1 MNIDNIAIV
10 RATNIIP
17 FDGVINPISE
27 VPYLVKPNGMQISF
41 MISDLLTE
49 QGILE
54 SYDFT
59 KINDEEYQTKRKEIL
74 DSYLPYISS
83 YNSVVLFSLNGLVP
97 DDMNNTFSNKNCVIV
112 DGLKEHISDVVSLM
126 PTDTAIKGK
135 VIISSSGVL
144 LIKKDFYNSLSDF
157 DKSRLCNL
165 NFTVK
170 IVNGSLE
177 DAVKETLTNS
187 DRFHYEKLSLT
198 RSAGG
203 FFPSETSE
211 DTKRVINE
219 IAISYDI
226 PQVLYYDLLTK
237 NNDDMG
243 RLSSVASEY
252 DNSLTVTNYYLGN
265 FYNYL
270 LSNMGCSALK
280 SFVPDYMDSIEFIK
294 SLTVAIRNY
303 GLENYKKLVDSY
315 NEQLEKEKEMGL
327 LLTPEQIVNTYKDKG
342 NSFNI

>member
-1 MNIDNIAIV
+1 MNIDNIALV

-17 FDGVINPISE
+17 FDGVINSISE
-27 VPYLVKPNGMQISF
+27 ALYLVKPNGMQISF

-177 DAVKETLTNS
+177 EAVKETLTNS
-187 DRFHYEKLSLT
+187 DRFHYEKLS
-198 RSAGG
+198 
-203 FFPSETSE
+203 
-211 DTKRVINE
+211 
-219 IAISYDI
+219 Y
-226 PQVLYYDLLTK
+226 
-237 NNDDMG
+237 
-243 RLSSVASEY
+243 
-252 DNSLTVTNYYLGN
+252 
-265 FYNYL
+265 
-270 LSNMGCSALK
+270 
-280 SFVPDYMDSIEFIK
+280 
-294 SLTVAIRNY
+294 
-303 GLENYKKLVDSY
+303 
-315 NEQLEKEKEMGL
+315 
-327 LLTPEQIVNTYKDKG
+327 
-342 NSFNI
+342 

>member
-97 DDMNNTFSNKNCVIV
+97 NDMNNTFSNKNCVIV

-177 DAVKETLTNS
+177 EAVKETLTNS

-219 IAISYDI
+219 VAISYDI

-252 DNSLTVTNYYLGN
+252 DNSLTVTNYYL
-265 FYNYL
+265 
-270 LSNMGCSALK
+270 
-280 SFVPDYMDSIEFIK
+280 
-294 SLTVAIRNY
+294 
-303 GLENYKKLVDSY
+303 ENLGSCTKVV
-315 NEQLEKEKEMGL
+315 G
-327 LLTPEQIVNTYKDKG
+327 
-342 NSFNI
+342 